1 MSQKRIIVL
10 RNSIVLPFS
19 TTQITVTFKKYSRNE
34 RVNLRDLNR
43 KDGLKYE
50 SSKTKKTNKKKNS
63 VKKIK
68 SLFQTMNL
76 NTFSLQ
82 INQLD

>member
-34 RVNLRDLNR
+34 RVILRDLNR
-43 KDGLKYE
+43 KDSLNNG
-50 SSKTKKTNKKKNS
+50 SSKTKKTKTKKN
-63 VKKIK
+63 KI
-68 SLFQTMNL
+68 
-76 NTFSLQ
+76 
-82 INQLD
+82 QLKIISDQEFRYI

>member
-1 MSQKRIIVL
+1 MSQKRTIVL

-19 TTQITVTFKKYSRNE
+19 TTQVTVTFKKYSRNE
-34 RVNLRDLNR
+34 TVILRDLNR
-43 KDGLKYE
+43 KDGLNYG
-50 SSKTKKTNKKKNS
+50 SSKTKKTKKKLNS

-68 SLFQTMNL
+68 ILFQTMNL

-82 INQLD
+82 INQLY

>member
-1 MSQKRIIVL
+1 MTQKRIIVL

-43 KDGLKYE
+43 KDGLKYG
-50 SSKTKKTNKKKNS
+50 SSKTKKTKKT
-63 VKKIK
+63 KKIQLK
-68 SLFQTMNL
+68 
-76 NTFSLQ
+76 
-82 INQLD
+82 NQNFISDHEFKYI